1 MECLQAEEES
11 IYGRSRRPR
20 DTVET
25 SNDLVFVKHSAKVGL
40 MRIADIHESRRVGA
54 RSVHAWVNSNH
65 KGRPLADSLGWPPS
79 SIRCQS
85 YPVSRSALA
94 TSSVRHQNFTEMGP
108 FLSFDVG

>member
-40 MRIADIHESRRVGA
+40 MRIADLFDSSLAGA
-54 RSVHAWVNSNH
+54 RSVHAWMNA
-65 KGRPLADSLGWPPS
+65 KGRSRPQEGMTGSLTEPLQNPK
-79 SIRCQS
+79 
-85 YPVSRSALA
+85 SR
-94 TSSVRHQNFTEMGP
+94 R
-108 FLSFDVG
+108 